1 MHLDESVHPC
11 CFIFTQAAT
20 YPPACFSLRV
30 ANYSEWWYQMLKY
43 SNSCV
48 SLKVESCDSPVLI
61 QRQCW
66 TVPSRLRVCHYLS
79 LPNSPLFPLHGY
91 LCRDK
96 PCCIVV
102 GHDSCKTGAK
112 RKPFTAT
119 LWKVHPGKHVLEIS
133 DLKCLYRCV
142 GTVYGATESLN
153 TSCAPSHS
161 MAQWLAGTHW
171 GGVRVGVWKWRNI
184 KCKSCEFTHGNLP
197 FPTVDK
203 TCFLHLVID
212 YMMPHLLELGR
223 YYVERP
229 GRARKCIKGVAGS
242 PYLMCWNV
250 PRLAFGVGHHDL
262 RQ

>member
-61 QRQCW
+61 RRQCW
-66 TVPSRLRVCHYLS
+66 TVPSTLRVCHYLS

-112 RKPFTAT
+112 RQLFTGSNIVKSTSWQACIRN
-119 LWKVHPGKHVLEIS
+119 LWIKMPLQVCWDGLWCNRIIEYILCSIPLH
-133 DLKCLYRCV
+133 
-142 GTVYGATESLN
+142 GTMAGW
-153 TSCAPSHS
+153 HS
-161 MAQWLAGTHW
+161 P
-171 GGVRVGVWKWRNI
+171 R
-184 KCKSCEFTHGNLP
+184 
-197 FPTVDK
+197 
-203 TCFLHLVID
+203 
-212 YMMPHLLELGR
+212 
-223 YYVERP
+223 
-229 GRARKCIKGVAGS
+229 GRAGGCLEVAQHQVQK
-242 PYLMCWNV
+242 L
-250 PRLAFGVGHHDL
+250 
-262 RQ
+262 